1 MRIFQY
7 LHNQSK
13 KPIVLGFIC
22 SAFVHFAIFAG
33 LFIAST
39 SKQISQV
46 GSTNITMS
54 LASFNTNSL
63 HKNYSTPVKSIPKRH
78 KPKRHHKHYVKKK
91 NPKNPVPIQ
100 EKPEPRSVTEEQTQK
115 TTKNLQAEETK
126 SAPSNQTSE
135 GSTYESLAYNEGVTD
150 EFLRKIQDA
159 IRRKHHYPRIA
170 KIRELQGIV
179 VVEFVLNMNGSI
191 ENLKIFSTTTGEIL
205 NQQALK
211 TIKEA
216 HKNFPMPTKRVR
228 LKIPIEYELEI

>member
-13 KPIVLGFIC
+13 KPVVLGFFC
-22 SAFVHFAIFAG
+22 SAIVHCVILTG
-33 LFIAST
+33 LFITYS
-39 SKQISQV
+39 SHRVSQV

-54 LASFNTNSL
+54 LASFNTNSS
-63 HKNYSTPVKSIPKRH
+63 HKNYSTPTKSIPKKH
-78 KPKRHHKHYVKKK
+78 KPKKHHKHYIKKQNSK
-91 NPKNPVPIQ
+91 NPIPIQ
-100 EKPEPRSVTEEQTQK
+100 EESKSTLEEQTQK
-115 TTKNLQAEETK
+115 TIKNLQAEETK

-135 GSTYESLAYNEGVTD
+135 GSTYESLAYNEGITD
-150 EFLRKIQDA
+150 EFLHQVQEA

-179 VVEFVLNMNGSI
+179 VVEFVLNIDGSM
-191 ENLKIFSTTTGEIL
+191 ENLKIFNSTTGDIL

-216 HKNFPMPTKRVR
+216 HKNFPTPTKRVR
-228 LKIPIEYELEI
+228 LKIPVEYELE